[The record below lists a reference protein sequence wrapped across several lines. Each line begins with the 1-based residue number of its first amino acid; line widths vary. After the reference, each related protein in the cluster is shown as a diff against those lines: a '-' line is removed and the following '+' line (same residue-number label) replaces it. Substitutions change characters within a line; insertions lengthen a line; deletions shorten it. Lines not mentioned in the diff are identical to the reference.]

1 MIVKMF
7 KRSGSPQ
14 NAVDYL
20 LLDKENKN
28 QPRQNCQI
36 LAGNKA
42 IFLLTA
48 ESLPFKQQYTSGV
61 ISFNVL
67 HDKETLYK
75 VIDYYDKFFKP
86 HGIHSPELLWVLH
99 EDKGR
104 SELHFLIPNVN
115 MESFKA
121 FSPFVAKRDVRALNA
136 LKETIIQDL
145 GLENERVIRK
155 NLIENDNKRLN
166 FKPKDSDIR
175 KLIEEAF
182 QSEIFR
188 QIENGRVLKRQEVLK
203 ILENVL
209 NQLNESNNSDFS
221 LHVRGKQTIS
231 INSSDLKR
239 SIRLKGFIFDE
250 NQLIDKDIM
259 KRLNEA
265 PERYEDTRRTYN
277 GKKKSDLEH
286 KTNESHEAEFS
297 KKSKTKTS
305 AKVKAGETVTKD
317 VYFKDKHLGKLEIS
331 ATKIVAKDFR
341 TAKALAF
348 NVVQELKNQNWSSA
362 YVRVSDESRKSEIF
376 REMLKNRIEIKNS
389 SESDLK
395 LIEKIKSELKP
406 EPKNVDKSIS
416 DIKEAKK
423 PSKRAKNYKKQQE
436 NDNSDRVNES
446 FKQKRDIKQEDNRQQ
461 KKVQFKKHVNFD
473 KMLSQN
479 QEPIEINNK
488 PKG

>member
-7 KRSGSPQ
+7 KRSGSAQ

-36 LAGNKA
+36 LSGSKA

-61 ISFNVL
+61 ISFNAL
-67 HDKETLYK
+67 HDKETLHK

-121 FSPFVAKRDVRALNA
+121 FSPFVAKRDVRALNS

-145 GLENERVIRK
+145 NLENERVIRK

-166 FKPKDSDIR
+166 FKPKDLDIR
-175 KLIEEAF
+175 KLIEEKF

-188 QIENGRVLKRQEVLK
+188 QIELGRTLKRPEVLK

-231 INSSDLKR
+231 INSSDLNR
-239 SIRLKGFIFDE
+239 PIRLKSLIFDE
-250 NQLIDKDIM
+250 NGLIDKDII

-265 PERYEDTRRTYN
+265 PERYEDTRRSYN

-286 KTNESHEAEFS
+286 KPNESHEAEFS
-297 KKSKTKTS
+297 KRAKTNK
-305 AKVKAGETVTKD
+305 KVKAGETVTKD

-341 TAKALAF
+341 TAKAMAF
-348 NVVQELKNQNWSSA
+348 NVVQELKNQCWSSA

-395 LIEKIKSELKP
+395 LIEKIKSEQKP
-406 EPKNVDKSIS
+406 EPKNAEKSIS
-416 DIKEAKK
+416 EIKEAKK
-423 PSKRAKNYKKQQE
+423 PRKQHKTMKKQS
-436 NDNSDRVNES
+436 NNSERINES
-446 FKQKRDIKQEDNRQQ
+446 FKQKRDIKEEMKEDNRPP
-461 KKVQFKKHVNFD
+461 KKFHSKS
-473 KMLSQN
+473 M
-479 QEPIEINNK
+479 
-488 PKG
+488 